1 MTTGKRQHQMS
12 SVPND
17 ILRFINSL
25 LETEPG
31 ERNSV
36 QFSIDTGGDDAARFQ
51 VYLMIMTEILKR
63 WYRPPINL
71 GGVSEANFARLVG
84 YFASFGVDFHL
95 EVVPTPTFLHINNSD
110 YLNKTR
116 LADMKFQM
124 VCEGNLYT
132 VRFCGL

>member
-1 MTTGKRQHQMS
+1 MS
-12 SVPND
+12 TVPSD

-31 ERNSV
+31 EKYSV
-36 QFSIDTGGDDAARFQ
+36 QFAIDTGGDDAARFQ

-71 GGVSEANFARLVG
+71 SAVSEVNFARLVG
-84 YFASFGVDFHL
+84 YFASFGVDFKL

-110 YLNKTR
+110 YLNRSR
-116 LADMKFQM
+116 LEDMKFQM
-124 VCEGNLYT
+124 VSDGSLYT
-132 VRFCGL
+132 VRFESL

>member
-1 MTTGKRQHQMS
+1 MA

-31 ERNSV
+31 EPNSV

-51 VYLMIMTEILKR
+51 VYLMIMTDILKR
-63 WYRPPINL
+63 WYNPPINL
-71 GGVSEANFARLVG
+71 STVSEANFARLVG
-84 YFASFGVDFHL
+84 YFASFGVYFRL
-95 EVVPTPTFLHINNSD
+95 EVAPVPTFLHINNGD

-124 VCEGNLYT
+124 VCDGQLYT
-132 VRFCGL
+132 VYFESAGGGL

>member
-1 MTTGKRQHQMS
+1 MS

-36 QFSIDTGGDDAARFQ
+36 QFAIDTGGDDVARFQ

-71 GGVSEANFARLVG
+71 SMVSEANFARLVG
-84 YFASFGVDFHL
+84 YFASFGVDFRL
-95 EVVPTPTFLHINNSD
+95 EIVPVPTFLHINNSD
-110 YLNKTR
+110 YLNKAQLT
-116 LADMKFQM
+116 DMKFQM
-124 VCEGNLYT
+124 VSEGQLYT
-132 VRFCGL
+132 VRFVAF